1 MKGQTIT
8 SYIRQGLHPVLIS
21 DKGGT
26 QRLSWVAIASI
37 LLMSHL
43 AVADQ
48 PLSVGERRNS
58 TDEPS
63 DALQEI
69 VVSATRR
76 NEEESRVPISVV
88 ALDQA
93 TLSTS
98 GIKSVSDVAS
108 HVPGIE
114 YDTASGF
121 GPNTTTNIAIRG
133 VNSNIGTSTTGIYLD
148 DVPIQTRI
156 VALSYWGNPFPLL
169 FDVERVEVERG
180 PQGTLFGAGA
190 EGGAIRLISPDPGYT
205 TYTGMAH
212 AELAGTEGGAP
223 SYEGG
228 VAIGGPIREDT
239 VAFRVSAWG
248 RQDGG
253 YVDRVNPFTNGTV
266 DANSNSTSSY
276 VVRGALGIRPS
287 TAITITPS
295 IFAQAVRYN
304 DSGAYFEYLSNP
316 AGNDYENGRL
326 LQQPAT
332 DNFYLPSLKI
342 EGALRSATITSIT
355 AYFHRWGSLT
365 QDATSYNGAILGSYL
380 SYGNPLGPEYP
391 ARYTD
396 AGPIY
401 TETKVNL
408 FTQEIR
414 AFSNDASARLRWNV
428 GAFYSQ
434 SSQTDTLT
442 VISPFYAG
450 NLFGI
455 PADDPLVYSQINSK
469 DTQIAVFAQ
478 FDYRIT
484 PSLTLTLGG
493 RVSHNVARFTQAQSG
508 PVASEEFPYASGE
521 QSETPFIP
529 KVGFA
534 YQVTASRLIYLSAAK
549 GYRVGGAN
557 QPIPLAPTPG
567 GCPLSEQPPAFS
579 SDSVWSYE
587 FGSKNRLR
595 NGRVRLDGDVFYVDW
610 RKVQQPIYFNTCAA
624 GFIANTG
631 SATTKG
637 FDVSGDVELT
647 DQLTAGASV
656 SYVDAHIS
664 KTVTF
669 DGATLVQAGDAIGTP
684 PWVGSPWNISGYAQ
698 YNFPVGSDR
707 AYVRIEDS
715 YSSKNPGP
723 FNSLIPGTLLYAPE
737 LPANPAYNRFDVRVD
752 WNHSALD
759 FALFV
764 NNVANSHPDL
774 YRYQDSVFS
783 TIFTDTT
790 LRPRTFGFTT
800 TYKL

>member
-1 MKGQTIT
+1 MG
-8 SYIRQGLHPVLIS
+8 
-21 DKGGT
+21 
-26 QRLSWVAIASI
+26 
-37 LLMSHL
+37 HL

-48 PLSVGERRNS
+48 ALGVGEGRNS
-58 TDEPS
+58 TDETS
-63 DALQEI
+63 DVLQEI

-76 NEEESRVPISVV
+76 NEEESKVPISIV
-88 ALDQA
+88 ALDQEA
-93 TLSTS
+93 LSTS
-98 GIKSVSDVAS
+98 GIKSISDVAS

-114 YDTASGF
+114 YDTSSGF
-121 GPNTTTNIAIRG
+121 GPNTNTNVAIRG

-156 VALSYWGNPFPLL
+156 VALSNWGNPFPLL
-169 FDVERVEVERG
+169 FDVARVEVERG

-190 EGGAIRLISPDPGYT
+190 EGGAIRLISPDPGYK
-205 TYTGMAH
+205 TYTAMAH
-212 AELAGTEGGAP
+212 AELATTQGGAP
-223 SYEGG
+223 SYEAGIA
-228 VAIGGPIREDT
+228 VGGPLSVDT
-239 VAFRVSAWG
+239 VGFRVSAWG

-266 DANSNSTSSY
+266 EADSNSTQSY
-276 VVRGALGIRPS
+276 VMRGALGFRPS

-295 IFAQAVRYN
+295 IFSQGIRYN

-316 AGNDYENGRL
+316 AGNEYENGRL

-332 DNFYLPSLKI
+332 DNFYLPSLNI
-342 EGALRSATITSIT
+342 EGILGNANITSIT
-355 AYFHRWGSLT
+355 AYFHRWGNLT
-365 QDATSYNGAILGSYL
+365 QDATSYNGAILGPYL

-401 TETKVNL
+401 NETKVNL
-408 FTQEIR
+408 FTQEFR
-414 AFSNDASARLRWNV
+414 VSSNEASARLRWTV

-442 VISPFYAG
+442 VMSPFYAV

-455 PADDPLVYSQINSK
+455 PATDPFLYSQINSR

-478 FDYRIT
+478 TDYRIA
-484 PSLTLTLGG
+484 PPLTLTLGG

-508 PVASEEFPYASGE
+508 PVASAEFPNASGE

-529 KVGFA
+529 KVGLA
-534 YQVTASRLIYLSAAK
+534 YQATASNLVYLSVSK

-557 QPIPLAPTPG
+557 QPIPLAPAPG
-567 GCPLSEQPPAFS
+567 GCPLAEQPPPFS

-587 FGSKNRLR
+587 LGSKNRLWD
-595 NGRVRLDGDVFYVDW
+595 GRVRLDGDVFFVDW
-610 RKVQQPIYFNTCAA
+610 RNIQQALYFTSCAS

-631 SATTKG
+631 SATTRG
-637 FDVSGDVELT
+637 FDLLGDVELT
-647 DQLTAGASV
+647 DRLMVGASV
-656 SYVDAHIS
+656 SYVDAYIS

-669 DGATLVQAGDAIGTP
+669 DGATVVQAGDAIGTL

-698 YNFPVGSDR
+698 YGFPVGSDR
-707 AYVRIEDS
+707 AYARIETF

-723 FNSLIPGTLLYAPE
+723 FNSLIPGTPLYAPD
-737 LPANPAYNRFDVRVD
+737 LPANPAYNRLDARFDLQ
-752 WNHSALD
+752 HSSLD
-759 FALFV
+759 LALFV
-764 NNVANSHPDL
+764 NNLTNSHPAL
-774 YRYQDSVFS
+774 YRYQDSVSS

-790 LRPRTFGFTT
+790 LCPRTFGFTA